1 MMKLLMERDTV
12 VGGLGLKQGKERGHE
27 FYSENVGLERSE
39 DI

>member
-1 MMKLLMERDTV
+1 MERDTV
-12 VGGLGLKQGKERGHE
+12 VRGLGLKQGKERGHE